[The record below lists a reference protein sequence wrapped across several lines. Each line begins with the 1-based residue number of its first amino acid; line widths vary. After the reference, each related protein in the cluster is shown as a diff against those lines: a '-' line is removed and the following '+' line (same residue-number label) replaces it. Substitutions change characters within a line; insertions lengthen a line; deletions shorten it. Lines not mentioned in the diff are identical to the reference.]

1 VANLVRTEA
10 YQLGLLE
17 NAMRV
22 MQPKNQENYSAA
34 YVPLVKRA
42 RKELGLTFA
51 VGLSDSVKKT
61 IRYHLELRGY

>member
-1 VANLVRTEA
+1 
-10 YQLGLLE
+10 
-17 NAMRV
+17 MRV